1 MTTSK
6 LRRGVV
12 GLDLIVDDLKA
23 VLADLKAEVTGDYSR
38 PISQRA
44 EHALAHIETFA
55 AVSVRIMRQTNPSKI
70 RDAARAE
77 EIAAYMQGREVLK

>member
-6 LRRGVV
+6 LRQGVV
-12 GLDLIVDDLKA
+12 GLDAIVADMKA

-38 PISQRA
+38 PISKRA
-44 EHALAHIETFA
+44 EHALAHVERFA
-55 AVSVRIMRQTNPSKI
+55 AISVRIMRQTNPSKI
-70 RDAARAE
+70 REAARAE